1 MAFAC
6 RIQISASASSSQAY
20 FSTRLLIKVA
30 RSLLELK
37 KNYVKLDMEK
47 SDFRQKLL
55 TFLHSSPTPFH
66 VVNVLAEALQEKNFV
81 ELKEENKWDIK
92 PGKYFLKR
100 NGSSIIAFQLGEHPP
115 EETGLKIVGAHTDS
129 PGLKLKPTPIMRRN
143 GLFQLGVEVYGG
155 ALLNPWFDRD
165 LSIAG
170 RITKTKRN
178 GAIESTIIDA
188 KEPLAFIPSLAIHLD
203 REANKNKSVNAETD
217 IVPIISSEIQPNEL
231 DDLLAA
237 HLKKGETL
245 LSTDLFFYDTNQAS
259 FVGARKEF
267 LAAARLDNQLSC
279 FCAISALLEAE
290 PSKSC
295 LVVLNDHE
303 EVGSASYAGADG
315 SFLLDFFDR
324 ISENSETRLR
334 TIARS
339 LLVSTD
345 NAHAVHPNY
354 PEKHEKNHGPI
365 INNGIA
371 IKHNANQRYATNSET
386 AGYFKRLCLD
396 NEIPFQEFV
405 NRGDMSCGSTIGPI
419 TASKIGVRTL
429 DLGVPT
435 FGMHSIRELAGI
447 HDIVNL
453 GRGLKVFFNDVGLD
467 GESF

>member
-1 MAFAC
+1 
-6 RIQISASASSSQAY
+6 
-20 FSTRLLIKVA
+20 
-30 RSLLELK
+30 
-37 KNYVKLDMEK
+37 MEK
-47 SDFRQKLL
+47 SDFKQKLL
-55 TFLHSSPTPFH
+55 AFLHSSPTPFH
-66 VVNVLAEALQEKNFV
+66 VVKVLSEALQEKDFV
-81 ELKEENKWDIK
+81 ELKEENKWDLK
-92 PGKYFLKR
+92 PGKYFVKR
-100 NGSSIIAFQLGEHPP
+100 NGSSIIAFQLGERPI
-115 EETGLKIVGAHTDS
+115 EETGIRMVGAHTDS
-129 PGLKLKPTPIMRRN
+129 PGLKLKPSPVLRRK

-170 RITKTKRN
+170 RMTKTKKN
-178 GAIESTIIDA
+178 GVIESIIMDA

-217 IVPIISSEIQPNEL
+217 IIPVISSETQLNKL
-231 DDLLAA
+231 DDLFAA
-237 HLKKGETL
+237 NLKKGETL
-245 LSTDLFFYDTNQAS
+245 LSTDLFFYDTNRAS
-259 FVGARKEF
+259 LVGAKKEF

-315 SFLLDFFDR
+315 SFLLDFFER
-324 ISENSETRLR
+324 INENSEARLR

-354 PEKHEKNHGPI
+354 PEKHEENHGPI
-365 INNGIA
+365 INKGIA

-386 AGYFKRLCLD
+386 AGYVKRLCLE
-396 NEIPFQEFV
+396 NKIPLQEFV

-419 TASKIGVRTL
+419 TSSKIGVRTL

-453 GRGLKVFFNDVGLD
+453 GHGLKVFFNDLGLD
-467 GESF
+467 SEPF